1 MLVELMLAFVMG
13 VALDQAYTRYI
24 HPKVAKKLSYKKRG
38 RKARATAAVKRVQK
52 AIDGDAKPRQT
63 KTKAADSMSVV
74 NEAVNKPNSATHGE
88 PGTY

>member
-1 MLVELMLAFVMG
+1 MLVELLLAFVMG
-13 VALDQAYTRYI
+13 VALDQAYTRYV

-38 RKARATAAVKRVQK
+38 RKARATAAVKRIKK
-52 AIDGDAKPRQT
+52 AVDAEAVPKQT
-63 KTKAADSMSVV
+63 KTKASDSMAVV